1 MGKYAS
7 GLLGIS
13 CPGLGIHLAPTLGG
27 VGGSPCPTCAVWIPP
42 PKNALP
48 AGSCSSTVA
57 SDGTSDAATTAVA
70 SSGEAVEGAM
80 DDEFWGTTGLVDGDG
95 REAREGEARRR
106 EESSVW
112 VTTEV

>member
-1 MGKYAS
+1 
-7 GLLGIS
+7 
-13 CPGLGIHLAPTLGG
+13 
-27 VGGSPCPTCAVWIPP
+27 
-42 PKNALP
+42 
-48 AGSCSSTVA
+48 
-57 SDGTSDAATTAVA
+57 
-70 SSGEAVEGAM
+70 M